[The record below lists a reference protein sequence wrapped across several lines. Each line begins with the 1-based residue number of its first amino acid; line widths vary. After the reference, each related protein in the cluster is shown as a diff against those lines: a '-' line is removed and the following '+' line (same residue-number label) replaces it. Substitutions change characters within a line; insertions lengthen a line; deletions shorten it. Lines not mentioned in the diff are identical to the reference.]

1 VKSWTSRSEQETELI
16 GGAIVVHL
24 PAEGVIHL
32 SGDLGAG
39 KTTLVRAMAA
49 ALGADPE
56 EVASPT
62 YAILHEYPRRSAPPI
77 LHLDCYRLSDDPREW
92 EEIGLAETLSGP
104 GLKFVEWP
112 KEALSRYA
120 APAAVIEIA
129 IGEEDEREVTFT
141 SGNARSGGR

>member
-1 VKSWTSRSEQETELI
+1 VKSWTSRSERETELI
-16 GGAIVVHL
+16 GGALAVHL

-32 SGDLGAG
+32 TGDLGAG

-49 ALGADPE
+49 ALGADPL

-62 YAILHEYPRRSAPPI
+62 FSILHEYPRRSAPPI

-92 EEIGLAETLSGP
+92 EEIGLAETLTGP

-112 KEALSRYA
+112 KEGLSRYA
-120 APAAVIEIA
+120 PPAAVIDIA
-129 IGEEDEREVTFT
+129 IGDDDQREVKLT
-141 SGNARSGGR
+141 SLQ